1 MWSTFRECLD
11 TILSNLDDFAVI
23 IFILIVGNKL
33 ANLLYRFLANFMK
46 TSLFTAQSVKL
57 SLQTFIG
64 VISFVHLVGDDI
76 IKNASAGIAIGV
88 GYAFQPYIISMF
100 NGLMLHNDNLINSKK
115 FLDVPSQ
122 GIKGAAVQSIGLFN
136 TVLINQNGDK
146 IVVSNSSLTES
157 AVTIHCSEPDASQ
170 YENKHLEKCKHSKG
184 WSLGKNP
191 PPAATEKQLEGAM
204 EYMHRQVHHNAAF
217 NSQRGI

>member
-1 MWSTFRECLD
+1 MWTTFKDCLD

-33 ANLLYRFLANFMK
+33 ANLIYRFLANFMK

-57 SLQTFIG
+57 SLQVFIG

-76 IKNASAGIAIGV
+76 IKHASAGIAIGV

-115 FLDVPSQ
+115 WLDVPQS
-122 GIKGAAVQSIGLFN
+122 GINGARVKSIGLFN
-136 TVLINQNGDK
+136 TILEDHSGNNI
-146 IVVSNSSLTES
+146 IITNSSLTAS
-157 AVTIHCSEPDASQ
+157 AVTIHNEKPKHKSRPKSITKSVPGSEQGAVGLLRV
-170 YENKHLEKCKHSKG
+170 EEEM
-184 WSLGKNP
+184 
-191 PPAATEKQLEGAM
+191 AAG
-204 EYMHRQVHHNAAF
+204 YMHRQIHHNAAF
-217 NSQRGI
+217 NP